1 MSLEDTPRL
10 KEDVFEVGDKV
21 ITIPPDVMS
30 DITPDL
36 HLANH
41 NKQSVTYYVQRL
53 PPLVR
58 GIGPNDPPVVEQR
71 EQLIIHLIPKSREG
85 ELKPE

>member
-1 MSLEDTPRL
+1 MSLEDTAPL
-10 KEDVFEVGDKV
+10 KENGFEVGNKV
-21 ITIPPDVMS
+21 ITIPPGIMS
-30 DITPDL
+30 DITPDI

-53 PPLVR
+53 PPMVR
-58 GIGPNDPPVVEQR
+58 GRGPSLPPFVEQR
-71 EQLIIHLIPKSREG
+71 EQLIIHLIPKSRED